1 MTQPIDNEWS
11 SSSIIRTIGY
21 CLVVLALFDLV
32 HLLVPPRF
40 LNPEWEFQ
48 TIGGLVE
55 RVPVPL
61 LGLALVFFGETD
73 SRSMW
78 EGLVLKFLSW
88 VSLVTGVVF
97 LLLAPLLFVDMSRL
111 NEQINYQVNVQG
123 PPQLRQLEQIEKQ
136 LRKATTDKNIENVV
150 TRLKI
155 QGLPPNIKNS
165 QELKSKLLAEI
176 TTQEN
181 TIKSQLKEAG
191 DNKRLALLKNF
202 TKWCLGALVSGFAFI
217 YIWRLTRWA
226 RRAGKY

>member
-21 CLVVLALFDLV
+21 CLLVLTLFDLI

-48 TIGGLVE
+48 TIGALVE

-73 SRSMW
+73 SRSTW

-111 NEQINYQVNVQG
+111 NEQIDYQVNVQG
-123 PPQLRQLEQIEKQ
+123 PPQLQQLEQIEKQ
-136 LRKATTDKNIENVV
+136 LREATTDKDIENVV
-150 TRLKI
+150 TRFKV

-191 DNKRLALLKNF
+191 DNKRLVLLKNF
-202 TKWCLGALVSGFAFI
+202 TKWCLGALVSGFTFI

-226 RRAGKY
+226 RRARKY

>member
-1 MTQPIDNEWS
+1 MTQPTNNNWS
-11 SSSIIRTIGY
+11 STSILHLIGY
-21 CLVVLALFDLV
+21 CLLGLTLFDV
-32 HLLVPPRF
+32 IEVLVPPRF

-48 TIGGLVE
+48 TIGALVE
-55 RVPVPL
+55 RVAVPL
-61 LGLALVFFGETD
+61 LGLGLVFFGEED
-73 SRSMW
+73 SRTIW

-123 PPQLRQLEQIEKQ
+123 PPQLQQLEQVEKQ
-136 LRKATTDKNIENVV
+136 LREATTDKDIESIVS
-150 TRLKI
+150 RLKI

-165 QELKSKLLAEI
+165 QELKSKLLSEI
-176 TTQEN
+176 TAQEN
-181 TIKSQLKEAG
+181 AIKSQLKAAG